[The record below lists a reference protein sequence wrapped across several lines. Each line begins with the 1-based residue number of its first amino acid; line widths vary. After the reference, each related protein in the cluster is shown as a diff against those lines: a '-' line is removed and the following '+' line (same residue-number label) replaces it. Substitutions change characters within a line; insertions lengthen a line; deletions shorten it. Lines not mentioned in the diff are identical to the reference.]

1 MLDVFGTIL
10 VGVALAVI
18 LTAIVTSIPLRLS
31 GRLVVAGAAGAW
43 IGFAG
48 AVAGAGALSNPLTV
62 LAMFGTPLA
71 TTAALVF
78 AISAARRVF
87 SAVPLPLLVGLNVI
101 RVGGFLFVLL
111 AFAGRLSGPF
121 PYSAGWGD
129 FVTGAFAI
137 PITWLAASETRVR
150 NRLIVAWN
158 TFGTLDLIVAVILGL
173 TSRNGSPLQLIHA
186 GVGSAAMTT
195 LPWAFVPTVLVPFFL
210 VVHAVIFAG
219 IRDRADSVGQQPV
232 SIGTLGHAH

>member
-1 MLDVFGTIL
+1 
-10 VGVALAVI
+10 
-18 LTAIVTSIPLRLS
+18 IPLRLS
-31 GRLVVAGAAGAW
+31 GRLVLAGAAGAW
-43 IGFAG
+43 VGFAG
-48 AVAGAGALSNPLTV
+48 AVAGTGALSNPLTV

-78 AISAARRVF
+78 GIPGARRAF
-87 SAVPLPLLVGLNVI
+87 SAVPLPLLVGLNII
-101 RVGGFLFVLL
+101 RLGGVLFVLL
-111 AFAGRLSGPF
+111 ASAGRLSGPF

-129 FVTGAFAI
+129 FVTGALAI
-137 PITWLAASETRVR
+137 PIAWLVASEIEVP

-186 GVGSAAMTT
+186 GVGSAAITT

-210 VVHAVIFAG
+210 VVHAVIFAR
-219 IRDRADSVGQQPV
+219 IRAHRVDSVGQQLV